1 MKDWARTAED
11 KLYIP
16 KEVFTNPTDGREA
29 RPTSTKRKQKS
40 VAQKNH
46 SGVSAAF
53 VSFYGRLHTVKACI
67 LCGYIVD
74 FLM

>member
-46 SGVSAAF
+46 SGVSVAF